1 MEIEWYSVSRDSL
14 MYSVSVIALIVV
26 LQDGKIYLSESI
38 ALILIYSLYILC
50 KYKFFI
56 EKLFHF

>member
-50 KYKFFI
+50 KYKFFN